1 MVRVEALYE
10 SFELYLE
17 EVEESID
24 LPILVKIEEVDF
36 KVLLISE
43 LVIELF
49 ELLF

>member
-1 MVRVEALYE
+1 LVRVEALYE
-10 SFELYLE
+10 SFELSLE